1 MLFSLDLL
9 KLTHPASSTYKDDND
24 TAVMALRTST
34 KLFHIGD
41 VSTESEVLCGRC
53 SDHRGRS
60 SEISDNQVNSD
71 ASSSLNMA

>member
-9 KLTHPASSTYKDDND
+9 KLTHPASSNYKDDND

-41 VSTESEVLCGRC
+41 VSTESE
-53 SDHRGRS
+53 DHCVVGVVTTAGEAARS
-60 SEISDNQVNSD
+60 VIIK
-71 ASSSLNMA
+71 